1 VVAGLFFVAL
11 LERIVVS
18 DDFSSGDIAAAV
30 STSSAPAA
38 SEPSPGSAP
47 PATDT
52 PASATASPAQEPTL
66 VPTTTTDPSAV
77 KAAEPPQERWPD
89 ILENAR
95 KKEREAIEATWQ
107 PYAWAKQVP
116 RESLDRMSSI
126 AQQMTADPAGFL
138 DTYFAELEAHP
149 QHGPIVR
156 SWAAKTLASRRGQQ
170 ASMDP
175 DVQIVDPQGNVTGAT
190 YSADRVK
197 AIVQQAVT
205 DAIGKEVGPIKQD
218 FETRTKQEQAA
229 KLEQARNHKVDAM
242 FSDITE
248 IVGTDAK
255 ALQQVHALMAQHP
268 DWSHEKAAWHYHKT
282 VVLPGL
288 SKTERSKVLADI
300 ANKPAASTVSPS
312 SGSPANP
319 KADSEKEWTELF
331 REKAAAMGLR

>member
-1 VVAGLFFVAL
+1 MEDTFTG
-11 LERIVVS
+11 S
-18 DDFSSGDIAAAV
+18 DVQAA
-30 STSSAPAA
+30 
-38 SEPSPGSAP
+38 
-47 PATDT
+47 
-52 PASATASPAQEPTL
+52 ASATVSPE
-66 VPTTTTDPSAV
+66 VTTPESSSAEADQIAPVTSEVSTDP
-77 KAAEPPQERWPD
+77 AATVQADATIPVSEKTKGPIPFD
-89 ILENAR
+89 VHDTALKNAR
-95 KKEREAIEATWQ
+95 AKEREAVLAEWQ
-107 PYAWAKQVP
+107 PYAWAKSVP

-197 AIVQQAVT
+197 AIVQQAVA

-229 KLEQARNHKVDAM
+229 KLEQARNQKVDAM

-248 IVGTDAK
+248 VVGTDEK

-300 ANKPAASTVSPS
+300 AQKPAASTVSPS
-312 SGSPANP
+312 SGSTANP
-319 KADSEKEWTELF
+319 RPDSEKDWAELF
-331 REKAAAMGLR
+331 REKAAALGLR